1 MFTKI
6 LSVPS
11 TLFLPHLTY
20 TCIYVHKIH
29 LINFCVKIDS
39 DNIILLF
46 KFIYFN
52 TKIGFR
58 TAENISMALRNFL

>member
-1 MFTKI
+1 MI
-6 LSVPS
+6 ENLQMD
-11 TLFLPHLTY
+11 FLVLHYFIKENLKNTFNL
-20 TCIYVHKIH
+20 C
-29 LINFCVKIDS
+29 LKIDL
-39 DNIILLF
+39 DKILLF